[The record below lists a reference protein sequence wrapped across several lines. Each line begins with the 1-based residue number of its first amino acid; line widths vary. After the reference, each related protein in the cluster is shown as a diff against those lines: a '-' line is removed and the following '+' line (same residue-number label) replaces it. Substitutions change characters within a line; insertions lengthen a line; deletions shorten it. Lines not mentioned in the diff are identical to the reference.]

1 MLGYLPAAKLA
12 TQLVAGLG
20 VTKIIADIVK
30 NNVNVVTTADAVKVW
45 TGSFV
50 IGSMLVEQSSKHID
64 TATNDVITWFKKRN
78 DDNDITK

>member
-50 IGSMLVEQSSKHID
+50 IASMLVEQSSKHID